1 MYLDDRTLAMP
12 ASKTLDVPGAR
23 LRYLRRGSGP
33 LLLLIAGGDGDAA
46 SRDDLATHLADT
58 YTVVT
63 YDRRGLSEST
73 IHDPAQP
80 LTITTHAD
88 DVHHLLAA
96 LTTEPAFVY
105 GSSIGALIS
114 LELVSRHPELVS
126 TLVAHEPPATQLLPE
141 PERTRAR
148 QDQREAEDI
157 HQAEGAFPALLK
169 FATFAGIDLAD
180 REPEVA
186 ATPPGPE
193 RLPNLEFF
201 LTHDAPAARRH
212 QLDMA
217 TLKDTPARI
226 VPAAGQTSVH
236 IWAHHCAR
244 LLAEELGTPYVEF
257 PGGHSGDVFR
267 PRAFAARLHE
277 VLSGKLP

>member
-1 MYLDDRTLAMP
+1 MT
-12 ASKTLDVPGAR
+12 ASTTLDVPGAR
-23 LRYLRRGSGP
+23 LRYLQRGSGP

-46 SRDDLATHLADT
+46 AGDDLATRLAGT
-58 YTVVT
+58 YTVLT

-73 IHDPAQP
+73 IHEPAQSP
-80 LTITTHAD
+80 TITTHAE

-114 LELVSRHPELVS
+114 LELASRHPELVS

-148 QDQREAEDI
+148 QDQQEAEDI
-157 HQAEGAFPALLK
+157 HRAEGAFPALRK
-169 FATFAGIDLAD
+169 FAAFAGIDFAD
-180 REPEVA
+180 REPDA
-186 ATPPGPE
+186 AVTPPGPE
-193 RLPNLEFF
+193 RLANLEFF
-201 LTHDAPAARRH
+201 LTHDAPAVRRH

-217 TLKDTPARI
+217 ALKAAATRI
-226 VPAAGQTSVH
+226 VPAVGQTSAH

-257 PGGHSGDVFR
+257 PGGHNGAAFR
-267 PRAFAARLHE
+267 PRAFAARLHD
-277 VLSGKLP
+277 VLSSTVP